1 MFPVYL
7 LVHRASLHKWCMA
20 LPMFYFIFHSKEAC
34 EADESGNGVFHVVR
48 NDFSSL
54 VDEEKLGRLVGHSR
68 PGLPTSPVPSGPTSQ
83 TNLGFTKSSAL
94 VHHYILSPCLCD
106 ALFSEP
112 AQNSIC

>member
-1 MFPVYL
+1 MFPIYL

-34 EADESGNGVFHVVR
+34 EADESGNDVFHVVR

-94 VHHYILSPCLCD
+94 VHHYILSPYLCD